1 MRAMESNRTNLKR
14 LLEAASPLIDLALA
28 EDLMVGGEGHCPA
41 IADPST
47 QSTIDSG
54 ACMVARI
61 VAKDRGVI
69 AGLAVAEELLRRVD
83 PRIEWI
89 AEVEDGQAVVPGEC
103 IAVISGPAVSLL
115 AAERAALNF
124 LQRLSGIATATR
136 DMVDAV
142 VATDATILDTRKT
155 VPGFRV
161 LDKYAVWIGGGENH
175 RLSLGDMLLIKDN
188 HIDAIGS
195 LSGAVS
201 RARTAHPE
209 LLLEVE
215 VANMAQL
222 DEALAI
228 QPPVDR
234 ILLDN
239 LSLEQ
244 MAEAVQLAS
253 GRVPLEASGNVT
265 LETVRAISATGVDY
279 ISVGGL
285 THSASA
291 LDLSMRVED
300 TAHPEADRAIE
311 QIREV
316 KRRLGERLIVLGH
329 HYIRDDVL
337 EYADLRGDSLELARR
352 AAETNAEF
360 IVFCGVRFM
369 AETGATLAKDGQRV
383 FSASSHA
390 GCVLADT
397 ARLDAVREAWDKI
410 THVVGE
416 ADRIVPIVYV
426 NSASELKAFCGKRGG
441 VVCTSANAKRI
452 VEHVIADRKRVF
464 FLPDR
469 HLGGN
474 TARAL
479 GLSDEEILIWHS
491 ERAPQEDAIRSAQV
505 ILWPGA
511 CNVHQRFRVEQITHQ
526 RMEDPAVRIVVH
538 PECNPRV
545 VSLADEAG
553 STSQIIRLV
562 EDSPAGT
569 HWAIGTEARL
579 VYRLATVHPEKT
591 VELLSDVPPY
601 CAGMSEVTLDG
612 LARTLESLET
622 AQPVEEVVLD
632 EAISQAARVA
642 IERMLAWSV

>member
-14 LLEAASPLIDLALA
+14 LLEVASPLIDLALA

-89 AEVEDGQAVVPGEC
+89 AEVEDGQAVVPGER

-142 VATDATILDTRKT
+142 VPTDATILDTRKT

-265 LETVRAISATGVDY
+265 LETVRAISATGVEY

-291 LDLSMRVED
+291 LDLSMRVEKIQR
-300 TAHPEADRAIE
+300 TRRPIE
-311 QIREV
+311 RSSRFARSSVDWENDSSFSGITTFVTTCSNTPIFEV
-316 KRRLGERLIVLGH
+316 TPWSWRDVRRRPTRSSSSSVAFGSWRRRGRRLPRTV
-329 HYIRDDVL
+329 
-337 EYADLRGDSLELARR
+337 
-352 AAETNAEF
+352 
-360 IVFCGVRFM
+360 
-369 AETGATLAKDGQRV
+369 
-383 FSASSHA
+383 
-390 GCVLADT
+390 
-397 ARLDAVREAWDKI
+397 
-410 THVVGE
+410 
-416 ADRIVPIVYV
+416 
-426 NSASELKAFCGKRGG
+426 SEC
-441 VVCTSANAKRI
+441 
-452 VEHVIADRKRVF
+452 
-464 FLPDR
+464 
-469 HLGGN
+469 
-474 TARAL
+474 
-479 GLSDEEILIWHS
+479 
-491 ERAPQEDAIRSAQV
+491 SAQV
-505 ILWPGA
+505 LMQDA
-511 CNVHQRFRVEQITHQ
+511 CWRIPHASMPYAKRGTRS
-526 RMEDPAVRIVVH
+526 RM
-538 PECNPRV
+538 
-545 VSLADEAG
+545 S
-553 STSQIIRLV
+553 
-562 EDSPAGT
+562 
-569 HWAIGTEARL
+569 
-579 VYRLATVHPEKT
+579 
-591 VELLSDVPPY
+591 
-601 CAGMSEVTLDG
+601 
-612 LARTLESLET
+612 
-622 AQPVEEVVLD
+622 
-632 EAISQAARVA
+632 
-642 IERMLAWSV
+642 